1 MQNHANPIKFHTI
14 VVLPDGETWNTVDQ
28 CSILTIND
36 RQFKELCQGQINASD
51 LVPIQEICLKEIN
64 PPARLAEV
72 EDLQR
77 ILARKLYEGEG

>member
-1 MQNHANPIKFHTI
+1 MQTHVNQTKFHTI
-14 VVLPDGETWNTVDQ
+14 VVLPDGETWNTINQ

-36 RQFKELCQGQINASD
+36 WQFKELCQGKINASD
-51 LVPIQEICLKEIN
+51 LVPIQEICLKDMN
-64 PPARLAEV
+64 PPPPTAGV